1 MFVNLKNA
9 FAYILFDFMMK
20 VYIIK
25 ANDTSGE
32 IIMRIQDKI
41 KTNRKNKGL
50 SQKQLA
56 EMVGINTSH
65 LSRLE
70 NGRYQ
75 PSVEVLKKLADAL
88 QVSTDYL
95 LSATDDEAEEIR
107 IQDQSFADKIRLLDS
122 LDGKEKET
130 VINVID
136 AMLTKKKMLNL
147 LTEKH
152 EHV

>member
-1 MFVNLKNA
+1 
-9 FAYILFDFMMK
+9 MK
-20 VYIIK
+20 
-25 ANDTSGE
+25 
-32 IIMRIQDKI
+32 IQDKI
-41 KTNRKNKGL
+41 KKIRKNKGL
-50 SQKQLA
+50 GQKQLA
-56 EMVGINTSH
+56 EMVDINAAH

-70 NGRYQ
+70 TGRYQ

-95 LSATDDEAEEIR
+95 LSDTDDEAEEIKIKDR
-107 IQDQSFADKIRLLDS
+107 SFADKIRLLDS
-122 LDGKEKET
+122 LDDKEKET

>member
-1 MFVNLKNA
+1 
-9 FAYILFDFMMK
+9 MK
-20 VYIIK
+20 
-25 ANDTSGE
+25 
-32 IIMRIQDKI
+32 IQDKI
-41 KTNRKNKGL
+41 KINRKNKGL

-56 EMVGINTSH
+56 EIVGINTSH

-70 NGRYQ
+70 NGRYK
-75 PSVEVLKKLADAL
+75 PSIEVLKKLAAAL
-88 QVSTDYL
+88 QVSADYL
-95 LSATDDEAEEIR
+95 LSSTDEEAEEIK

-130 VINVID
+130 VVNVID

-152 EHV
+152 ERV

>member
-1 MFVNLKNA
+1 
-9 FAYILFDFMMK
+9 MK

-25 ANDTSGE
+25 NNDTSEE
-32 IIMRIQDKI
+32 IIMKIQDKI
-41 KTNRKNKGL
+41 KINRKNKGL

-56 EMVGINTSH
+56 EIVGINTSH

-70 NGRYQ
+70 NGRYK
-75 PSVEVLKKLADAL
+75 PSIEVLKKLAAAL
-88 QVSTDYL
+88 QVSADYL
-95 LSATDDEAEEIR
+95 LSSTDEEAEEIK

-130 VINVID
+130 VVNVID

-152 EHV
+152 ERV

>member
-1 MFVNLKNA
+1 
-9 FAYILFDFMMK
+9 MK
-20 VYIIK
+20 
-25 ANDTSGE
+25 
-32 IIMRIQDKI
+32 IQDKI
-41 KTNRKNKGL
+41 KKLRKNKGL
-50 SQKQLA
+50 GQKQLA
-56 EMVGINTSH
+56 EIVGINTTH

-70 NGRYQ
+70 TGRYL
-75 PSVEVLKKLADAL
+75 PSIEVLKKLADAL

-95 LSATDDEAEEIR
+95 LSDTDEDAKEIT
-107 IQDQSFADKIRLLDS
+107 IQDQSFVDKIRLIDS
-122 LDGKEKET
+122 LDEKEKET

>member
-1 MFVNLKNA
+1 
-9 FAYILFDFMMK
+9 MK
-20 VYIIK
+20 
-25 ANDTSGE
+25 
-32 IIMRIQDKI
+32 IQDKI
-41 KTNRKNKGL
+41 RINRKKKGL

-56 EMVGINTSH
+56 EIVGINTSH

-75 PSVEVLKKLADAL
+75 PSIEVLKKLAAAL
-88 QVSTDYL
+88 HVSADYL
-95 LSATDDEAEEIR
+95 LSSTDEEAEEIK

-130 VINVID
+130 VVNVID

-147 LTEKH
+147 LTKKY

>member
-1 MFVNLKNA
+1 M
-9 FAYILFDFMMK
+9 
-20 VYIIK
+20 
-25 ANDTSGE
+25 
-32 IIMRIQDKI
+32 
-41 KTNRKNKGL
+41 
-50 SQKQLA
+50 
-56 EMVGINTSH
+56 
-65 LSRLE
+65 E

-75 PSVEVLKKLADAL
+75 PSVEVLKKPADAL
-88 QVSTDYL
+88 QVM